1 MLRLHL
7 LVAANTA
14 VLLGCGPT
22 STRPPTHPTSGHV
35 LRDDKPVENAIIT
48 FRPVDGQH
56 PANGVTDASGRYKL
70 TTFSKGDGA
79 MAGQYRVVIVK
90 YPQRQQSPDA
100 TAVEEYVPVMGPT
113 PQPRN
118 LLPEKYASADH
129 SELTADIRPKEK
141 NNFDFTID

>member
-14 VLLGCGPT
+14 VLLGCCPT